1 MRPGCSVSPLT
12 ISISKGSCDFDELTG
27 EDGPGIIRILSRN
40 VCQLSFVYQHE
51 AKFGTN
57 RMFIHDERALQVLVT
72 LSISSAGSDWQSQ
85 NRSHICK
92 TPEGLSPL
100 GCLGCLVWSACSD
113 GLSHIKPSGVEYNS
127 AEDGGDLPCSGGTV
141 VDHTRNGFAS
151 QANMLY
157 LTVTGRSSTL
167 MVVHEALQVCHL
179 LAAWRHSTSY
189 TRGAQGST
197 CQMHSA

>member
-1 MRPGCSVSPLT
+1 MKTLRESF
-12 ISISKGSCDFDELTG
+12 GSCRETCV
-27 EDGPGIIRILSRN
+27 R
-40 VCQLSFVYQHE
+40 LSFGYQHE
-51 AKFGTN
+51 AKFETN
-57 RMFIHDERALQVLVT
+57 RMFIHDERALQLLVT
-72 LSISSAGSDWQSQ
+72 LSISNAISDWQSQ

-92 TPEGLSPL
+92 TPGGLSPL
-100 GCLGCLVWSACSD
+100 GCLVCSAYSD
-113 GLSHIKPSGVEYNS
+113 GLSHINPSGVEYNS

-157 LTVTGRSSTL
+157 LTVTGRSSSL
-167 MVVHEALQVCHL
+167 MVVHEALQVCHP